1 MPRPFNSDLSTP
13 WKLNM
18 PATLAGK
25 VEYLLL
31 DPIHQKPIYASRNK
45 LVVALLEWWLARES
59 GSTFLPHIPSVIE
72 LRDRRGVGA

>member
-1 MPRPFNSDLSTP
+1 MKIGSEPVQILNSIEPP

-31 DPIHQKPIYASRNK
+31 EPNPLKTHLCLAQQARSIAIKM
-45 LVVALLEWWLARES
+45 VACA
-59 GSTFLPHIPSVIE
+59 
-72 LRDRRGVGA
+72 

>member
-1 MPRPFNSDLSTP
+1 MPRPFNPDLSTP

-31 DPIHQKPIYASRNK
+31 NPIHQKPIYASRNK
-45 LVVALLEWWLARES
+45 LVVSLLKWWLARES
-59 GSTFLPHIPSVIE
+59 GRDDNLPHVPSVIE
-72 LRDRRGVGA
+72 LWGTRNA

>member
-1 MPRPFNSDLSTP
+1 MSKPFNPNLSTP

-31 DPIHQKPIYASRNK
+31 NPIHTKPIYASRNK
-45 LVVALLEWWLARES
+45 LVVSLLKWWLAREQGRGEDS
-59 GSTFLPHIPSVIE
+59 MPHVPTVLE
-72 LRDRRGVGA
+72 LRERRV